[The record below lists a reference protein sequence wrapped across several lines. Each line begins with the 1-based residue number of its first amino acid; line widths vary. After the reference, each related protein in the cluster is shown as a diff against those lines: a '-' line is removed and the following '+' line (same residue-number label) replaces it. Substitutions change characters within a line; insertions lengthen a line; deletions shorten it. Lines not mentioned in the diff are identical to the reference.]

1 MSLISVA
8 FASIRR
14 SRVLPAARTLAFA
27 IPVAAAIGALG
38 GARPAEAV
46 TPTQRE
52 RLEAPVKAVA
62 DQRLTVDTPQ
72 GSAILPVYAD
82 HPVDKAAP
90 DVTRVFIVIHGTLR
104 NADAY
109 YASGLKVVGK
119 AGAAGRGTM
128 VVAPQFLTRADTRA
142 FSLPAP
148 TLAWTQEGWK
158 GGEPARQPA
167 PISSFTALDALLA
180 HFADRGLYPAL
191 STVVVIGHSAG
202 AQLLQRYAVAGHE
215 GDALERAGIAVR
227 YVVANPSSY
236 LYFDDER
243 PDGQA
248 IADGTCPSATQWKYG
263 LKSAPPYVASQDV
276 RDLETRYVARHV
288 VYLLGQADTNPY
300 THFIDRSCAA
310 MAQGPYRLARGL
322 AYFDYLKK
330 RHPDDLA
337 QQVVYAPQQEVERR
351 RVGQPSVG
359 DLLVHRADHRLRPQ
373 QRARADRGERLVQLR
388 LRPRTTD
395 RTRRGAEREHRL
407 PRQRR
412 LAIGPR
418 CPVERVLQDAR
429 HAVIILGR
437 RDDDRRARDRPPA
450 VAEPRRRPDQGA
462 RA

>member
-1 MSLISVA
+1 MSVTSAA
-8 FASIRR
+8 FSRIRL
-14 SRVLPAARTLAFA
+14 SRMLPAARALSYAVPLALA
-27 IPVAAAIGALG
+27 CAAAGMLV
-38 GARPAEAV
+38 GARPAEAI

-62 DQRLTVDTPQ
+62 DQRITVDTPQ
-72 GSAILPVYAD
+72 GRAVLPVYAD
-82 HPVDKAAP
+82 HPLDQAAP

-109 YASGLKVVGK
+109 YASGREVVEK
-119 AGAAGRGTM
+119 AGAAGTGTM
-128 VVAPQFLTRADTRA
+128 VVAPQFLTRADVRA

-158 GGEPARQPA
+158 GGEPARQPG
-167 PISSFTALDALLA
+167 PISSFAALDALFA
-180 HFADRGLYPAL
+180 HFADRGRYPSM

-202 AQLLQRYAVAGHE
+202 AQLLQRYAVAGRE
-215 GDALERAGIAVR
+215 GDALARTGIAVR

-243 PDGQA
+243 PNAEAMAGGA
-248 IADGTCPSATQWKYG
+248 CPRATEWKYG

-288 VYLLGQADTNPY
+288 VYLLGQADTNPT

-337 QQVVYAPQQEVERR
+337 QQVVEVPGVGHDGLGMFASACGLAVLFGQALPQ
-351 RVGQPSVG
+351 S
-359 DLLVHRADHRLRPQ
+359 
-373 QRARADRGERLVQLR
+373 
-388 LRPRTTD
+388 
-395 RTRRGAEREHRL
+395 
-407 PRQRR
+407 
-412 LAIGPR
+412 
-418 CPVERVLQDAR
+418 CPV
-429 HAVIILGR
+429 
-437 RDDDRRARDRPPA
+437 
-450 VAEPRRRPDQGA
+450 VAGTAPGMRSAGQ
-462 RA
+462 

>member
-8 FASIRR
+8 FANLRF
-14 SRVLPAARTLAFA
+14 SRVLPAARTLSCAVSLA
-27 IPVAAAIGALG
+27 AACAAIGMPG
-38 GARPAEAV
+38 GARPAEAA
-46 TPTQRE
+46 TLTQRE

-62 DQRLTVDTPQ
+62 GQRVAVDTPQ
-72 GSAILPVYAD
+72 GNAVLPVY
-82 HPVDKAAP
+82 VDRPLDQAAP
-90 DVTRVFIVIHGTLR
+90 DVTRVFVVIHGTLR

-109 YASGLKVVGK
+109 YASGREVVEK
-119 AGAAGRGTM
+119 AGAAGKGTM

-142 FSLPAP
+142 FSLSAQ

-158 GGEPARQPA
+158 GGDAARQPA

-180 HFADRGLYPAL
+180 HFADRSRYPAL
-191 STVVVIGHSAG
+191 SSVVVIGHSAG

-215 GDALERAGIAVR
+215 GDALVRAGIAVR

-248 IADGTCPSATQWKYG
+248 IAGGTCPRANEWKYG
-263 LKSAPPYVASQDV
+263 LESAPPYVASQDV
-276 RDLETRYVARHV
+276 RALETRYAARHV

-337 QQVVYAPQQEVERR
+337 QQVVEVPGIGHDNRGIFTSACGLAVLFGQALPQ
-351 RVGQPSVG
+351 S
-359 DLLVHRADHRLRPQ
+359 
-373 QRARADRGERLVQLR
+373 
-388 LRPRTTD
+388 
-395 RTRRGAEREHRL
+395 
-407 PRQRR
+407 
-412 LAIGPR
+412 
-418 CPVERVLQDAR
+418 CPVVAGT
-429 HAVIILGR
+429 A
-437 RDDDRRARDRPPA
+437 PA
-450 VAEPRRRPDQGA
+450 VRAELP
-462 RA
+462 

>member
-1 MSLISVA
+1 MSVTSAA
-8 FASIRR
+8 FSRIRL
-14 SRVLPAARTLAFA
+14 SRMLPAARALSYAVPLALA
-27 IPVAAAIGALG
+27 CAAVGMLV
-38 GARPAEAV
+38 GARPAEAI

-62 DQRLTVDTPQ
+62 DQRITVDTPQ
-72 GSAILPVYAD
+72 GRAVLPVYAD
-82 HPVDKAAP
+82 HPLDQAAP

-109 YASGLKVVGK
+109 YASGREVVEK
-119 AGAAGRGTM
+119 AGAAGTGTM
-128 VVAPQFLTRADTRA
+128 VVAPQFLTRADVRA

-158 GGEPARQPA
+158 DGEPARQA
-167 PISSFTALDALLA
+167 GPISSFAALDALLA
-180 HFADRGLYPAL
+180 HFADRGRYPSL

-202 AQLLQRYAVAGHE
+202 AQLLQRYAVVGRE
-215 GDALERAGIAVR
+215 GDALARTGIAVR

-243 PDGQA
+243 PNAEAMAGGA
-248 IADGTCPSATQWKYG
+248 CPRATEWKYG

-288 VYLLGQADTNPY
+288 VYLLGQADTNPT

-337 QQVVYAPQQEVERR
+337 QQVVEVPGVGHDGLGMFTSACGLAVLFGQALPQ
-351 RVGQPSVG
+351 S
-359 DLLVHRADHRLRPQ
+359 
-373 QRARADRGERLVQLR
+373 
-388 LRPRTTD
+388 
-395 RTRRGAEREHRL
+395 
-407 PRQRR
+407 
-412 LAIGPR
+412 
-418 CPVERVLQDAR
+418 CPVVAGTAPGMRSA
-429 HAVIILGR
+429 GR
-437 RDDDRRARDRPPA
+437 
-450 VAEPRRRPDQGA
+450 
-462 RA
+462 